1 MTKIIGLTGGIGSGK
16 TTVANFFKEKGVPV
30 YIADDEAKKIMDNN
44 EVIAEVQQLFEEK
57 VIDNFGKLDRKKI
70 SQIVFHNKEKLNALN
85 ALIHPKI
92 KAHFNTWL
100 EKHASF
106 SFVIKEVAI
115 LFETN
120 GHLHCDA
127 TILVTAPIEIRVERV
142 MKRDHKTR
150 EEVLQVIN
158 NQMPEEE
165 KIKLA
170 TYVVENEKL
179 EKTHKQVEIILQK
192 LKFL

>member
-44 EVIAEVQQLFEEK
+44 EVITEVQQLFEEK
-57 VIDNFGKLDRKKI
+57 VIDNFGKLDRKRI

-85 ALIHPKI
+85 ALIHPKV

-120 GHLHCDA
+120 GHLYCDA

>member
-44 EVIAEVQQLFEEK
+44 KVVAEVQQLFEER

-70 SQIVFHNKEKLNALN
+70 SQIVFYNKEKLNALN

>member
-44 EVIAEVQQLFEEK
+44 KVVAEVQQLFEEK

-70 SQIVFHNKEKLNALN
+70 SQIVFHNKEKLKALN
-85 ALIHPKI
+85 ALIHPKV

-100 EKHASF
+100 ENHASF

>member
-44 EVIAEVQQLFEEK
+44 EVITEVQQLFEEK

-85 ALIHPKI
+85 ALIHPKV

-120 GHLHCDA
+120 GHLYCDA

>member
-30 YIADDEAKKIMDNN
+30 YIADDEAKKIMDYN

-85 ALIHPKI
+85 ALIHPKV

-127 TILVTAPIEIRVERV
+127 TILVTAPIEIRMERV

>member
-16 TTVANFFKEKGVPV
+16 STVVNYIASKGIPV
-30 YIADDEAKKIMDNN
+30 YIADDEAKKIMDYN

-85 ALIHPKI
+85 ALIHPKV

>member
-44 EVIAEVQQLFEEK
+44 KVVAEVQQLFEEK

-85 ALIHPKI
+85 ALIHPKV

-100 EKHASF
+100 ENHASF

>member
-44 EVIAEVQQLFEEK
+44 KVVAEVQQLFEER

-70 SQIVFHNKEKLNALN
+70 SQIVFYNKEKLNALN

-100 EKHASF
+100 ENHASF

>member
-44 EVIAEVQQLFEEK
+44 KVVAEVQQLFEER

-70 SQIVFHNKEKLNALN
+70 SQIVFYNKEKLNALN
-85 ALIHPKI
+85 ALIHPKV

-100 EKHASF
+100 ENHASF

>member
-44 EVIAEVQQLFEEK
+44 EVITEVQQLFEEK

-70 SQIVFHNKEKLNALN
+70 SQIVFHNKEKLKALN
-85 ALIHPKI
+85 ALIHPKV

>member
-30 YIADDEAKKIMDNN
+30 YIADDEAKKIMDYN
-44 EVIAEVQQLFEEK
+44 EVITEVQQLFEEK

-85 ALIHPKI
+85 ALIHPKV

-120 GHLHCDA
+120 GHLYCDA

-142 MKRDHKTR
+142 MRRDHKTR

>member
-44 EVIAEVQQLFEEK
+44 EVITEVQQLFEEK

-85 ALIHPKI
+85 ALIHPKV

>member
-30 YIADDEAKKIMDNN
+30 YIADDEAKKIMDYN

-70 SQIVFHNKEKLNALN
+70 SQIVFHNKEKLKALN
-85 ALIHPKI
+85 ALIHPKV

>member
-44 EVIAEVQQLFEEK
+44 KVVAEVQQLFEEK

-85 ALIHPKI
+85 ALIHPKV

>member
-44 EVIAEVQQLFEEK
+44 EVITEVQQLFEEK

-70 SQIVFHNKEKLNALN
+70 SQIVFHNKEKLKALN

-100 EKHASF
+100 ENHASF

>member
-1 MTKIIGLTGGIGSGK
+1 MEKLRSQTFL
-16 TTVANFFKEKGVPV
+16 KEKGVPV
-30 YIADDEAKKIMDNN
+30 YIADDEAKKIMDYN

-85 ALIHPKI
+85 ALIHPKV

>member
-30 YIADDEAKKIMDNN
+30 YIADDEAKKIMDYN

-85 ALIHPKI
+85 ALIHPKV

-120 GHLHCDA
+120 GHLYCDA

>member
-30 YIADDEAKKIMDNN
+30 YIADDEAKKIMDYN

-85 ALIHPKI
+85 ALIHPKV

-120 GHLHCDA
+120 GHLYCDA

-142 MKRDHKTR
+142 MRRDHKTR

>member
-30 YIADDEAKKIMDNN
+30 YIADDEAKKIMDYN

-85 ALIHPKI
+85 ALIHPKV